1 MNDQSTVIDPGA
13 DPFALDVQVVA
24 DLAPNGAATRCTTND
39 GCAATCAS
47 SCASRG

>member
-1 MNDQSTVIDPGA
+1 MNDQSSIDTDA

-24 DLAPNGAATRCTTND
+24 DLTPDGAAGRCNTDD